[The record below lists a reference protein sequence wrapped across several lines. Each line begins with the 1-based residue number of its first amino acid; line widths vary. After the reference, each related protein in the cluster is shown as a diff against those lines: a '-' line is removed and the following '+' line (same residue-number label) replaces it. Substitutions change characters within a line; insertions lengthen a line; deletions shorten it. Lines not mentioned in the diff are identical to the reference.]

1 MIYPREMRTLMKK
14 KTKNNKTMKRS
25 KFSAMLLGTSLCL
38 LLSACGSNGT
48 KSNDN
53 SSTTATGTISNQN
66 PEQTIVQPVKSVPE
80 NAVLYLDCSHSMKG
94 YINTATDAKFK
105 NVISSL
111 LYWKPTKAYLF
122 DTKEQPEIS
131 RDEFINLIN
140 TRKVSWSDESDLTK
154 MIGSM
159 VKKVNDGS
167 VGISYLITDGIMSG
181 SNQEVR
187 ESVDR
192 SFNITSRGTL
202 TARIAD
208 AVSACKDDVAI
219 LLIKYTSS
227 FTGKYYCYTNVDQVD
242 FKENQRPFYVVAIGN
257 RKLVKELVDKT
268 QKEELLSNNQGLLL
282 LGDEYPY
289 NLSLVASKK
298 EGISFSKDK
307 QIIVGTNIRSD
318 DYVIFNG
325 NLSNLPSYMLSPE
338 YFEKNG
344 EVYIQYSQK
353 GEFKKLDPQYI
364 SYEIDGITLNL
375 GVQAKCIRRNAMYF
389 KLKYELPSWIEISS
403 SDNDKNIKQSPI
415 PKTFNLKYFVKGLAE
430 INDDE
435 YITKIDTLKFK

>member
-1 MIYPREMRTLMKK
+1 
-14 KTKNNKTMKRS
+14 MKRI
-25 KFSAMLLGTSLCL
+25 KHSAVLFGASLCL

-48 KSNDN
+48 KSNDD
-53 SSTTATGTISNQN
+53 SSTTATDTISNQST
-66 PEQTIVQPVKSVPE
+66 EQTIVQPVKSVPE

-94 YINTATDAKFK
+94 YVNTAIDTKFMD
-105 NVISSL
+105 VISSL
-111 LYWKPTKAYLF
+111 LYWLPTKAHLF

-131 RDEFINLIN
+131 RDEFINRVN

-187 ESVDR
+187 DSPER
-192 SFNITSRGTL
+192 SFNIKNRGTL
-202 TARIAD
+202 TERIAD
-208 AVSACKDDVAI
+208 AVSACNDDIAI
-219 LLIKYTSS
+219 LLIRYISS

-242 FKENQRPFYVVAIGN
+242 FEESQRPFYVVAIGN
-257 RKLVKELVDKT
+257 RKLVKELADKT

-282 LGDEYPY
+282 LGDKYPY
-289 NLSLVASKK
+289 NIKLTTT
-298 EGISFSKDK
+298 GKDIVLK
-307 QIIVGTNIRSD
+307 NNQRIIGTNIGPED
-318 DYVIFNG
+318 NVILYADLG
-325 NLSNLPSYMLSPE
+325 DLPSYMQDTT
-338 YFEKNG
+338 YFKSNG
-344 EVYIQYSQK
+344 EVYIQYSK
-353 GEFKKLDPQYI
+353 GGDFKKLDTKQI
-364 SYEIDGITLNL
+364 KYEIDGAKLRLNIP
-375 GVQAKCIRRNAMYF
+375 AKYIRHNTMYF
-389 KLKYELPSWIEISS
+389 KLKYELPRWIEMSS

-415 PKTFNLKYFVKGLAE
+415 PKTFNLKYFVKGLAK

>member
-1 MIYPREMRTLMKK
+1 MKN
-14 KTKNNKTMKRS
+14 KN
-25 KFSAMLLGTSLCL
+25 FILLLGVYFCL
-38 LLSACGSNGT
+38 SFSSCGNGEKPKPT
-48 KSNDN
+48 DIDKCESD
-53 SSTTATGTISNQN
+53 TLQVVISEKDVNQN
-66 PEQTIVQPVKSVPE
+66 AI
-80 NAVLYLDCSHSMKG
+80 LYFDCSSSMKG
-94 YINTATDAKFK
+94 YINTAIDAKFK

-208 AVSACKDDVAI
+208 AVSACQDDVAI

-268 QKEELLSNNQGLLL
+268 QKEELLSNNQGVLL

-289 NLSLVASKK
+289 ELKLTTEIRTKDNLR
-298 EGISFSKDK
+298 
-307 QIIVGTNIRSD
+307 IIGTHIRPD
-318 DYVIFNG
+318 DDIIFYG
-325 NLSNLPSYMLSPE
+325 DLSSLPSYMQDTT
-338 YFEKNG
+338 YFSRNG
-344 EVYIQYSQK
+344 EVYIQYSRNS
-353 GEFKKLDPQYI
+353 EFKKLDSKNI
-364 SYEIDGITLNL
+364 SYYIDGTKLRLNIP
-375 GVQAKCIRRNAMYF
+375 AKYIRHNAMYF

-415 PKTFNLKYFVKGLAE
+415 PKTFNLKYFVKGLAK

-435 YITKIDTLKFK
+435 YITKTDTLKFK

>member
-1 MIYPREMRTLMKK
+1 MNRIKH
-14 KTKNNKTMKRS
+14 
-25 KFSAMLLGTSLCL
+25 SAVLFGASLLL
-38 LLSACGSNGT
+38 LLSACGSNGA

-53 SSTTATGTISNQN
+53 SSTTATDTISNQS
-66 PEQTIVQPVKSVPE
+66 PEQTIVQAVKSVPE

-94 YINTATDAKFK
+94 YINTATDPRFN
-105 NVISSL
+105 NVISAL
-111 LYWKPTKAYLF
+111 LYWLPTKAHLF

-131 RDEFINLIN
+131 RDEFINRIN
-140 TRKVSWSDESDLTK
+140 TRKISWSDESDLTK
-154 MIGSM
+154 MIESM

-192 SFNITSRGTL
+192 SFNIIRRGTL
-202 TARIAD
+202 TERVAD
-208 AVSACKDDVAI
+208 VVSACNDDVAI

-227 FTGKYYCYTNVDQVD
+227 FTGKYYCYTNIDQVD
-242 FKENQRPFYVVAIGN
+242 LKESQRPFYVVAIGN

-289 NLSLVASKK
+289 NIKLTTGNDIVLKNN
-298 EGISFSKDK
+298 
-307 QIIVGTNIRSD
+307 QRIIGTNIGPND
-318 DYVIFNG
+318 NVILYADLG
-325 NLSNLPSYMLSPE
+325 DLPSYMQDTT
-338 YFEKNG
+338 YFKSNG
-344 EVYIQYSQK
+344 EVYIQYSK
-353 GEFKKLDPQYI
+353 GGDFKKLDTKQIKYK
-364 SYEIDGITLNL
+364 IDGAKLRLNIP
-375 GVQAKCIRRNAMYF
+375 AKYIRHNAMYF

-415 PKTFNLKYFVKGLAE
+415 PQTFNLKYFVKGLAK

>member
-1 MIYPREMRTLMKK
+1 MIYPRELRTLMKK
-14 KTKNNKTMKRS
+14 KSKNNKTMKRS
-25 KFSAMLLGTSLCL
+25 KFSAMLLGSSLCL

-53 SSTTATGTISNQN
+53 TSTTATDTISNQS

-105 NVISSL
+105 SVISSL

-208 AVSACKDDVAI
+208 VVSACQDDVAI
-219 LLIKYTSS
+219 LLIRYTSS

-242 FKENQRPFYVVAIGN
+242 FEENQRPFYVVAIGN

-268 QKEELLSNNQGLLL
+268 QEEELLSNNQGLLL
-282 LGDEYPY
+282 LGDKYPY
-289 NLSLVASKK
+289 NIKLTT
-298 EGISFSKDK
+298 GKDVVLK
-307 QIIVGTNIRSD
+307 NNQRIIGTNIGPND
-318 DYVIFNG
+318 NVILYADLG
-325 NLSNLPSYMLSPE
+325 DLPSYMQDTT
-338 YFEKNG
+338 YFKSNG
-344 EVYIQYSQK
+344 EVYIQYSK
-353 GEFKKLDPQYI
+353 GGVFKKLDTKQI
-364 SYEIDGITLNL
+364 KYEIDGAKLRLNIP
-375 GVQAKCIRRNAMYF
+375 AKYIRHNAIYF
-389 KLKYELPSWIEISS
+389 KLKYELPSWVEMSS
-403 SDNDKNIKQSPI
+403 CDNDKNIKQSPI
-415 PKTFNLKYFVKGLAE
+415 PQTFNLKHFVKGLAE

>member
-1 MIYPREMRTLMKK
+1 MKK
-14 KTKNNKTMKRS
+14 NKH
-25 KFSAMLLGTSLCL
+25 SAVLLGSLCL
-38 LLSACGSNGT
+38 LLSACGSNGS
-48 KSNDN
+48 KSQEE
-53 SSTTATGTISNQN
+53 STAADTSKKKKEEVVT
-66 PEQTIVQPVKSVPE
+66 PMKSVSQ

-208 AVSACKDDVAI
+208 AVSACQDDVAI

-268 QKEELLSNNQGLLL
+268 QKEELLSNNLGLLL
-282 LGDEYPY
+282 LGDKYPY
-289 NLSLVASKK
+289 NIKLTTGKDIVLKNNQRI
-298 EGISFSKDK
+298 IS
-307 QIIVGTNIRSD
+307 TNIGPED
-318 DYVIFNG
+318 NVILYADLG
-325 NLSNLPSYMLSPE
+325 DLPSYMQDTT
-338 YFEKNG
+338 YFKSNG
-344 EVYIQYSQK
+344 EVYIQYSK
-353 GEFKKLDPQYI
+353 GGDFKKLDTEQI
-364 SYEIDGITLNL
+364 KYEIDGAKLRLNIP
-375 GVQAKCIRRNAMYF
+375 AKYIRHNSMYF
-389 KLKYELPSWIEISS
+389 KLKYELPSWIEMSS

>member
-1 MIYPREMRTLMKK
+1 MK
-14 KTKNNKTMKRS
+14 NIGCY
-25 KFSAMLLGTSLCL
+25 SALLGAGCFL
-38 LLSACGSNGT
+38 LLACGGNVPQNEDESA
-48 KSNDN
+48 KVD
-53 SSTTATGTISNQN
+53 TANILM
-66 PEQTIVQPVKSVPE
+66 QTHQRNHLLEVGIPE

-159 VKKVNDGS
+159 VKKVNDDS

-208 AVSACKDDVAI
+208 AVSACQDDVAI

-282 LGDEYPY
+282 LGDKYPY
-289 NLSLVASKK
+289 ELKLTTSKEIGTKDNLR
-298 EGISFSKDK
+298 
-307 QIIVGTNIRSD
+307 IIGTHIRPD
-318 DYVIFNG
+318 DDIIFYG
-325 NLSNLPSYMLSPE
+325 DLSGLPSYMQDTT
-338 YFEKNG
+338 YFSRNG
-344 EVYIQYSQK
+344 EVYIQYSRN
-353 GEFKKLDPQYI
+353 GEFKKLDSKNI
-364 SYEIDGITLNL
+364 SYHIDGTKLRLNIP
-375 GVQAKCIRRNAMYF
+375 VKYIRHNAIF
-389 KLKYELPSWIEISS
+389 FRLKYELPHWVEMSS

>member
-48 KSNDN
+48 KSKDN
-53 SSTTATGTISNQN
+53 SSTTATDTISNQS

-94 YINTATDAKFK
+94 YVNTATDTKFMD
-105 NVISSL
+105 VISSL
-111 LYWKPTKAYLF
+111 LYWLPTKAHLF

-131 RDEFINLIN
+131 RDEFINRVN

-187 ESVDR
+187 DSPER
-192 SFNITSRGTL
+192 SFNIKNRGTL

-208 AVSACKDDVAI
+208 AVSACQDDVAI

-257 RKLVKELVDKT
+257 RKLVKELVEKT

-289 NLSLVASKK
+289 KLSLAASKK
-298 EGISFSKDK
+298 EGISYSKDK

-318 DYVIFNG
+318 DYVTFNG
-325 NLSNLPSYMLSPE
+325 NLSELPSYMLSTE

-353 GEFKKLDPQYI
+353 GEFKKLDSQYI
-364 SYEIDGITLNL
+364 SYEIDGTTLNL

-389 KLKYELPSWIEISS
+389 KLKYELPNWVELSS

-435 YITKIDTLKFK
+435 YITKIDILKFK

>member
-1 MIYPREMRTLMKK
+1 MNRIKH
-14 KTKNNKTMKRS
+14 
-25 KFSAMLLGTSLCL
+25 SAVLLGTSLCL

-53 SSTTATGTISNQN
+53 PSTTDTDTISDQSS
-66 PEQTIVQPVKSVPE
+66 EQAIVLPVKAVSE
-80 NAVLYLDCSHSMKG
+80 NAILYLDCSHSMKG

-154 MIGSM
+154 MIDSM
-159 VKKVNDGS
+159 VKKVSSGS

-202 TARIAD
+202 TARVAD
-208 AVSACKDDVAI
+208 AVSNCNENIAI

-227 FTGKYYCYTNVDQVD
+227 FTGKYYCYTNDQVE

-257 RKLVKELVDKT
+257 RKLIKDLVEKT
-268 QKEELLSNNQGLLL
+268 EKEELLSNNQGLLL

-289 NLSLVASKK
+289 NLSLVTSKK
-298 EGISFSKDK
+298 EGITFSKDK

-325 NLSNLPSYMLSPE
+325 NLSNLPSYMRSPE
-338 YFEKNG
+338 YFENNG

-353 GEFKKLDPQYI
+353 GEFKKLDSQYI
-364 SYEIDGITLNL
+364 SYEIDGATLNL

-389 KLKYELPSWIEISS
+389 KLKYELPSWIEMSS

-430 INDDE
+430 INGEE

>member
-1 MIYPREMRTLMKK
+1 
-14 KTKNNKTMKRS
+14 MKRI
-25 KFSAMLLGTSLCL
+25 KHSAVLFGASLCL

-48 KSNDN
+48 KSNDD
-53 SSTTATGTISNQN
+53 SSTTATDTISNQST
-66 PEQTIVQPVKSVPE
+66 EQIIVQPVKSVPE

-94 YINTATDAKFK
+94 YINTATDDKFK

-131 RDEFINLIN
+131 CDEFINLIN
-140 TRKVSWSDESDLTK
+140 TRRVSWADESDLTK

-159 VKKVNDGS
+159 VKKINDGS

-282 LGDEYPY
+282 LGDKYPY
-289 NLSLVASKK
+289 NIKLTT
-298 EGISFSKDK
+298 GKDIVLK
-307 QIIVGTNIRSD
+307 NNQRIIGTNIGPEDNVILYADLD
-318 DYVIFNG
+318 D
-325 NLSNLPSYMLSPE
+325 LPSYMQDTT
-338 YFEKNG
+338 YFKSNG
-344 EVYIQYSQK
+344 EVYIQYSK
-353 GEFKKLDPQYI
+353 GGDFKKLDTEQI
-364 SYEIDGITLNL
+364 KYEIDGAKLRLNIP
-375 GVQAKCIRRNAMYF
+375 AKYIRHNAMYF
-389 KLKYELPSWIEISS
+389 KLKYELPSWIEMSS

-415 PKTFNLKYFVKGLAE
+415 PKTFNLKYFVKGLTK

>member
-1 MIYPREMRTLMKK
+1 
-14 KTKNNKTMKRS
+14 MKRIKHS
-25 KFSAMLLGTSLCL
+25 VVLLGTGLCL

-48 KSNDN
+48 KSNED
-53 SSTTATGTISNQN
+53 STITDSGTISTQSS
-66 PEQTIVQPVKSVPE
+66 EQVIVPPVKSAPE

-111 LYWKPTKAYLF
+111 LYWMPTKAYLF

-208 AVSACKDDVAI
+208 AVSACNDDIAI
-219 LLIKYTSS
+219 LLIKYISS

-242 FKENQRPFYVVAIGN
+242 FKENQRPFYVVAVGN
-257 RKLVKELVDKT
+257 RKLVKELVEKT

-289 NLSLVASKK
+289 NLSLIASKK

-307 QIIVGTNIRSD
+307 QIIVGTNI
-318 DYVIFNG
+318 FNG
-325 NLSNLPSYMLSPE
+325 NLSHLPSYMQSTE

-353 GEFKKLDPQYI
+353 GEFKKLDSQYI
-364 SYEIDGITLNL
+364 SYEIDGTNLNL
-375 GVQAKCIRRNAMYF
+375 GVQAKCIRRNSMYF
-389 KLKYELPSWIEISS
+389 KLKYELPNWIEMSS

>member
-1 MIYPREMRTLMKK
+1 
-14 KTKNNKTMKRS
+14 MKRI
-25 KFSAMLLGTSLCL
+25 KHSAVLLVSLCL
-38 LLSACGSNGT
+38 LLSVGGC
-48 KSNDN
+48 NDTN
-53 SSTTATGTISNQN
+53 TQEESTATNTS
-66 PEQTIVQPVKSVPE
+66 ELETEEVVTPVKSVSQ

-94 YINTATDAKFK
+94 YVNTATDTKFMD
-105 NVISSL
+105 VISSL
-111 LYWKPTKAYLF
+111 LYWLPTKAHLF

-131 RDEFINLIN
+131 RDEFINRVN

-187 ESVDR
+187 DSPER
-192 SFNITSRGTL
+192 SFNIKNRGTL
-202 TARIAD
+202 TERIAD
-208 AVSACKDDVAI
+208 AVSACNDDIAI
-219 LLIKYTSS
+219 LLIRYISS
-227 FTGKYYCYTNVDQVD
+227 FTGRYYCYTNVDQVD
-242 FKENQRPFYVVAIGN
+242 FKESQRPFYVVAIGN
-257 RKLVKELVDKT
+257 RKLVKELADKT

-282 LGDEYPY
+282 LGDKYPY
-289 NLSLVASKK
+289 ELSLKPSKK
-298 EGISFSKDK
+298 EGISVSKDK

-325 NLSNLPSYMLSPE
+325 NLSNLPSYMLSTD

-344 EVYIQYSQK
+344 EVYVQYSQK
-353 GEFKKLDPQYI
+353 GEFKKLDAQYI
-364 SYEIDGITLNL
+364 SYEIDGTTLNL

-389 KLKYELPSWIEISS
+389 KLKYELPSWVEMSS

-415 PKTFNLKYFVKGLAE
+415 PKTFNLKYLVKGLAK

>member
-1 MIYPREMRTLMKK
+1 MNRIKH
-14 KTKNNKTMKRS
+14 
-25 KFSAMLLGTSLCL
+25 SAVLFGASLLL

-53 SSTTATGTISNQN
+53 SSTTATDTISNQS
-66 PEQTIVQPVKSVPE
+66 PEQTIVQAVKSVPE

-94 YINTATDAKFK
+94 YINTATDPRFN
-105 NVISSL
+105 NVISAL
-111 LYWKPTKAYLF
+111 LYWLPTKAHLF

-131 RDEFINLIN
+131 RDEFINRIN
-140 TRKVSWSDESDLTK
+140 TRKISWSDESDLTK
-154 MIGSM
+154 MIESM

-192 SFNITSRGTL
+192 SFNIIRRGTL
-202 TARIAD
+202 TERVAD
-208 AVSACKDDVAI
+208 VVSACNDDVAI

-227 FTGKYYCYTNVDQVD
+227 FTGKYYCYTNIDQVD
-242 FKENQRPFYVVAIGN
+242 LKESQRPFYVVAIGN

-289 NLSLVASKK
+289 NIKLTTGNDIVLKNN
-298 EGISFSKDK
+298 
-307 QIIVGTNIRSD
+307 QRIIGTNIGPND
-318 DYVIFNG
+318 NVILYADLG
-325 NLSNLPSYMLSPE
+325 DLPSYMQDTT
-338 YFEKNG
+338 YFKSNG
-344 EVYIQYSQK
+344 EVYIQYSK
-353 GEFKKLDPQYI
+353 GGDFKKLDTKQI
-364 SYEIDGITLNL
+364 KYEIDGAKLRLNIP
-375 GVQAKCIRRNAMYF
+375 AKYIRHNAMYF

-415 PKTFNLKYFVKGLAE
+415 PQTFNLKYFVKGLAK

>member
-1 MIYPREMRTLMKK
+1 
-14 KTKNNKTMKRS
+14 MKRI
-25 KFSAMLLGTSLCL
+25 KHSAVLFGASLCL

-48 KSNDN
+48 KSNDD
-53 SSTTATGTISNQN
+53 SSTTATDTISNQST
-66 PEQTIVQPVKSVPE
+66 EQTIVQPVKSVPE

-94 YINTATDAKFK
+94 YVNTAIDTKFMD
-105 NVISSL
+105 VISSL
-111 LYWKPTKAYLF
+111 LYWLPTKAHLF

-131 RDEFINLIN
+131 RDEFINRVN

-187 ESVDR
+187 DSPER
-192 SFNITSRGTL
+192 SFNIKNRGTL
-202 TARIAD
+202 TERIAD
-208 AVSACKDDVAI
+208 AVSACNDDIAI
-219 LLIKYTSS
+219 LLIRYISS

-242 FKENQRPFYVVAIGN
+242 FKESQRPFYVVAIGN
-257 RKLVKELVDKT
+257 RKLVKELADKT

-282 LGDEYPY
+282 LGDKYPY
-289 NLSLVASKK
+289 NIKLTTT
-298 EGISFSKDK
+298 GKDIVLK
-307 QIIVGTNIRSD
+307 NNQRIIGTNIGPED
-318 DYVIFNG
+318 NVILYADLG
-325 NLSNLPSYMLSPE
+325 DLPSYMQDTT
-338 YFEKNG
+338 YFKSNG
-344 EVYIQYSQK
+344 EVYIQYSK
-353 GEFKKLDPQYI
+353 GGDFKKLDTKQI
-364 SYEIDGITLNL
+364 KYEIDGAKLRLNIP
-375 GVQAKCIRRNAMYF
+375 AKYIRHNTMYF
-389 KLKYELPSWIEISS
+389 KLKYELPRWIEMSS

-415 PKTFNLKYFVKGLAE
+415 PKTFNLKYFVKGLAK

>member
-1 MIYPREMRTLMKK
+1 
-14 KTKNNKTMKRS
+14 MKRIKHS
-25 KFSAMLLGTSLCL
+25 VVLLGTGLCL

-48 KSNDN
+48 KSNED
-53 SSTTATGTISNQN
+53 STITDSGTISTQSS
-66 PEQTIVQPVKSVPE
+66 EQVIVPPVKSAPE

-111 LYWKPTKAYLF
+111 LYWMPTKAYLF

-208 AVSACKDDVAI
+208 AVSACNDDIAI
-219 LLIKYTSS
+219 LLIKYISS

-242 FKENQRPFYVVAIGN
+242 FKENQRPFYVVAVGN
-257 RKLVKELVDKT
+257 RKLVKELVEKT

-289 NLSLVASKK
+289 NLSLTASKK

-325 NLSNLPSYMLSPE
+325 NLSHLPSYMQSTE

-353 GEFKKLDPQYI
+353 GEFKKLDSQYI
-364 SYEIDGITLNL
+364 SYEIDGTNLNL
-375 GVQAKCIRRNAMYF
+375 GVQAKCIRRNSMYF
-389 KLKYELPSWIEISS
+389 KLKYELPNWIEMSS

>member
-1 MIYPREMRTLMKK
+1 
-14 KTKNNKTMKRS
+14 MKRI
-25 KFSAMLLGTSLCL
+25 KHSAVLFGASLWL

-48 KSNDN
+48 KSNDD
-53 SSTTATGTISNQN
+53 SSTTATDTISNQS
-66 PEQTIVQPVKSVPE
+66 PEQIIVQPVKSVPE

-111 LYWKPTKAYLF
+111 LYWMPTKAYLF

-140 TRKVSWSDESDLTK
+140 TRKVSWSDESNLTK

-208 AVSACKDDVAI
+208 AVSACNDDIAI
-219 LLIKYTSS
+219 LLIKYISS

-282 LGDEYPY
+282 LGDKYPY
-289 NLSLVASKK
+289 NIKLTT
-298 EGISFSKDK
+298 GKDIVLK
-307 QIIVGTNIRSD
+307 NNQRIIGTNIGPED
-318 DYVIFNG
+318 NVILYADLG
-325 NLSNLPSYMLSPE
+325 DLPSYMQDTT
-338 YFEKNG
+338 YFKSNG
-344 EVYIQYSQK
+344 EVYIQYSK
-353 GEFKKLDPQYI
+353 GGDFKKLDTEQI
-364 SYEIDGITLNL
+364 KYEIDGAKLRLNIP
-375 GVQAKCIRRNAMYF
+375 AKYIRHNAMYF
-389 KLKYELPSWIEISS
+389 KLKYELPSWIEMSS

-415 PKTFNLKYFVKGLAE
+415 PKTFNLKYFVKGLAK

>member
-1 MIYPREMRTLMKK
+1 MLQKTHKRKQVKQVKKEMNRIKH
-14 KTKNNKTMKRS
+14 
-25 KFSAMLLGTSLCL
+25 SAVLFGASLLL

-48 KSNDN
+48 KSNDK
-53 SSTTATGTISNQN
+53 SSTTATDTISNQS
-66 PEQTIVQPVKSVPE
+66 PEQTIVQAVKSVPE

-94 YINTATDAKFK
+94 YINTATDPRFN
-105 NVISSL
+105 NVISAL
-111 LYWKPTKAYLF
+111 LYWLPTKAHLF

-131 RDEFINLIN
+131 RDEFINRIN
-140 TRKVSWSDESDLTK
+140 TRKISWSDESDLTK
-154 MIGSM
+154 MIESM

-192 SFNITSRGTL
+192 SFNIIRRGTL
-202 TARIAD
+202 TERVAD
-208 AVSACKDDVAI
+208 VVSACNDDVAI

-227 FTGKYYCYTNVDQVD
+227 FTGKYYCYTNIDQVD
-242 FKENQRPFYVVAIGN
+242 LKESQRPFYVVAIGN

-289 NLSLVASKK
+289 NIKLTTGNDIVLKNN
-298 EGISFSKDK
+298 
-307 QIIVGTNIRSD
+307 QRIIGTNIGPND
-318 DYVIFNG
+318 NVILYADLG
-325 NLSNLPSYMLSPE
+325 DLPSYMQDTT
-338 YFEKNG
+338 YFKSNG
-344 EVYIQYSQK
+344 EVYIQYSK
-353 GEFKKLDPQYI
+353 GGDFKKLDTKQI
-364 SYEIDGITLNL
+364 KYEIDGAKLRLNIP
-375 GVQAKCIRRNAMYF
+375 AKYIRHNAMYF

-415 PKTFNLKYFVKGLAE
+415 PQTFNLKYFVKGLAK

>member
-1 MIYPREMRTLMKK
+1 MHHLISLTLI
-14 KTKNNKTMKRS
+14 T
-25 KFSAMLLGTSLCL
+25 CL
-38 LLSACGSNGT
+38 LLSGCSSSSSKEKEDSAAVESVSQDSLNSVTCQTTVPVYSN
-48 KSNDN
+48 
-53 SSTTATGTISNQN
+53 
-66 PEQTIVQPVKSVPE
+66 
-80 NAVLYLDCSHSMKG
+80 NAILYLDCSHSMKG

-111 LYWKPTKAYLF
+111 LYWMPTKAYLF

-154 MIGSM
+154 MINSM
-159 VKKVNDGS
+159 IKNVNDGN

-181 SNQEVR
+181 SNQEIR

-208 AVSACKDDVAI
+208 AVSKCKEDVAI
-219 LLIKYTSS
+219 LLIKYTSN
-227 FTGKYYCYTNVDQVD
+227 FTGMYYCYTNIDQVD

-257 RKLVKELVDKT
+257 RKFIKDLITQT
-268 QKEELLSNNQGLLL
+268 QKDELLSNNQGLLL
-282 LGDEYPY
+282 IGDEYPY
-289 NLSLVASKK
+289 NISLVANKK
-298 EGISFSKDK
+298 EGITFSKDK

-325 NLSNLPSYMLSPE
+325 NLSNLPSYMQTVE

-353 GEFKKLDPQYI
+353 GEFKKLDSQYI
-364 SYEIDGITLNL
+364 LYKIDGTNL
-375 GVQAKCIRRNAMYF
+375 SLSVQAKCIRRNAMCF
-389 KLKYELPSWIEISS
+389 KLKYELPKWIEMSS
-403 SDNDKNIKQSPI
+403 SDDDKNIKQSPI
-415 PKTFNLKYFVKGLAE
+415 PKTFNLKYFVKGLTQL
-430 INDDE
+430 NDTE
-435 YITKIDTLKFK
+435 YITKVDTLKFK

>member
-1 MIYPREMRTLMKK
+1 MRTLIKK
-14 KTKNNKTMKRS
+14 KTTKINKTMKRS
-25 KFSAMLLGTSLCL
+25 TFFAMLLGTSLCL

-53 SSTTATGTISNQN
+53 SSTTATDTISNQS
-66 PEQTIVQPVKSVPE
+66 PEQTIDQPVKSVPE
-80 NAVLYLDCSHSMKG
+80 NAILYLDCSVSMKG
-94 YINTATDAKFK
+94 YINTATHAKFYD
-105 NVISSL
+105 VISSL
-111 LYWKPTKAYLF
+111 LQWKPTKAYLF

-131 RDEFINLIN
+131 RDEFINRIN

-187 ESVDR
+187 DSPKR
-192 SFNITSRGTL
+192 SFNLNMRAEL
-202 TARIAD
+202 TGKIAR
-208 AVSACKDDVAI
+208 AVSACQDDVAI

-227 FTGKYYCYTNVDQVD
+227 FTGTYYCYTNVDQVD
-242 FKENQRPFYVVAIGN
+242 FEEKQRPFYVVAIGN

-268 QKEELLSNNQGLLL
+268 QKDELLSNNEGVLL

-289 NLSLVASKK
+289 NIKLTT
-298 EGISFSKDK
+298 GKDIVLK
-307 QIIVGTNIRSD
+307 NNQRIIGTNIGPED
-318 DYVIFNG
+318 NVILYADLG
-325 NLSNLPSYMLSPE
+325 DLPSYMQDTT
-338 YFEKNG
+338 YFKSNG
-344 EVYIQYSQK
+344 EVYIQYSK
-353 GEFKKLDPQYI
+353 GGDFKKLDTEQI
-364 SYEIDGITLNL
+364 KYEIDGAKLRLNIP
-375 GVQAKCIRRNAMYF
+375 AKYIRHNAMYF
-389 KLKYELPSWIEISS
+389 KLKYELPNWIEMSS

-415 PKTFNLKYFVKGLAE
+415 PTTFNFKYFVKGLAE

>member
-1 MIYPREMRTLMKK
+1 
-14 KTKNNKTMKRS
+14 MKRAN
-25 KFSAMLLGTSLCL
+25 FSAVLLGTSLCL
-38 LLSACGSNGT
+38 LLSACGSNVT
-48 KSNDN
+48 KSKDN
-53 SSTTATGTISNQN
+53 SSTTTTDTISNQS
-66 PEQTIVQPVKSVPE
+66 PEQTIVQPVQSVPE
-80 NAVLYLDCSHSMKG
+80 NAILYLDCSHSMKG

-140 TRKVSWSDESDLTK
+140 KRKVSWSDESDLIK
-154 MIGSM
+154 MIDSM

-208 AVSACKDDVAI
+208 TVSACKDDVAI

-257 RKLVKELVDKT
+257 RKLVKELAAKT

-282 LGDEYPY
+282 LGDKYPY
-289 NLSLVASKK
+289 ELSLKPSKK
-298 EGISFSKDK
+298 EATSVSKDK
-307 QIIVGTNIRSD
+307 QIIVKPNIRSD

-325 NLSNLPSYMLSPE
+325 DLSNLPSYMLSTE

-344 EVYIQYSQK
+344 EVYIQYYQK
-353 GEFKKLDPQYI
+353 GEFKKLDTQYI
-364 SYEIDGITLNL
+364 SYKIDETTLNL

-389 KLKYELPSWIEISS
+389 KLKYELPSWIEKSS

-435 YITKIDTLKFK
+435 YITKIDTLRFK

>member
-1 MIYPREMRTLMKK
+1 
-14 KTKNNKTMKRS
+14 MKRI
-25 KFSAMLLGTSLCL
+25 KHSAVLLVSLCL
-38 LLSACGSNGT
+38 LLSVGGC
-48 KSNDN
+48 NDTN
-53 SSTTATGTISNQN
+53 TQEESTATNTSE
-66 PEQTIVQPVKSVPE
+66 PEIEEVVTPVKSVPE

-131 RDEFINLIN
+131 RDEFIYLIN

-208 AVSACKDDVAI
+208 AVSACNDDIAI
-219 LLIKYTSS
+219 LLIRYISS

-242 FKENQRPFYVVAIGN
+242 FKESQRPFYVVAIGN
-257 RKLVKELVDKT
+257 RKLVKELADKT

-289 NLSLVASKK
+289 NIKLTTGKDIVSKNN
-298 EGISFSKDK
+298 
-307 QIIVGTNIRSD
+307 QRIIGTNIGPED
-318 DYVIFNG
+318 NVILYADLG
-325 NLSNLPSYMLSPE
+325 DLPSYMQDTT
-338 YFEKNG
+338 YFKSNG
-344 EVYIQYSQK
+344 EVYIQYSK
-353 GEFKKLDPQYI
+353 GGDFKKLDTKQI
-364 SYEIDGITLNL
+364 KYEIDGAKLRLNIP
-375 GVQAKCIRRNAMYF
+375 AKYIRHNAMYF
-389 KLKYELPSWIEISS
+389 KLKYELPSWIEMSS

-415 PKTFNLKYFVKGLAE
+415 PKTFNLKYFVKGLAK

>member
-1 MIYPREMRTLMKK
+1 MKLIK
-14 KTKNNKTMKRS
+14 H
-25 KFSAMLLGTSLCL
+25 SAVLLGTGLCL
-38 LLSACGSNGT
+38 LLSACGNNGN
-48 KSNDN
+48 KSNEDSN
-53 SSTTATGTISNQN
+53 IASSDTSSRQSS
-66 PEQTIVQPVKSVPE
+66 EQSIVLPVESVPE

-140 TRKVSWSDESDLTK
+140 TRKVSWADESDLTK

-257 RKLVKELVDKT
+257 RKLVKELVEKT

-282 LGDEYPY
+282 LGDKYPY
-289 NLSLVASKK
+289 NIKLTT
-298 EGISFSKDK
+298 GKDIVLK
-307 QIIVGTNIRSD
+307 NNQRIIGTNIGPED
-318 DYVIFNG
+318 NVILYADLG
-325 NLSNLPSYMLSPE
+325 DLPSYMQDTN
-338 YFEKNG
+338 YFKSNG
-344 EVYIQYSQK
+344 EVYIQYSK
-353 GEFKKLDPQYI
+353 GGDFKKLDTEQI
-364 SYEIDGITLNL
+364 KYEIDGAKLRLNIP
-375 GVQAKCIRRNAMYF
+375 AKYIRHNAMYF
-389 KLKYELPSWIEISS
+389 KLKYELPSWIEMSS

-415 PKTFNLKYFVKGLAE
+415 PKTFNLKYFVKGLAK

>member
-1 MIYPREMRTLMKK
+1 MNRIKH
-14 KTKNNKTMKRS
+14 
-25 KFSAMLLGTSLCL
+25 SAVLFGASLLL

-53 SSTTATGTISNQN
+53 SSTTATDTISNQS
-66 PEQTIVQPVKSVPE
+66 PEQTIVQAVKSVPE

-94 YINTATDAKFK
+94 YINTATDPRFN
-105 NVISSL
+105 NVISAL
-111 LYWKPTKAYLF
+111 LYWLPTKAHLF

-131 RDEFINLIN
+131 RDEFINRIN
-140 TRKVSWSDESDLTK
+140 TRKISWSDESDLTK
-154 MIGSM
+154 MIESM

-192 SFNITSRGTL
+192 SFNIIRRGTL
-202 TARIAD
+202 TERVAD
-208 AVSACKDDVAI
+208 VVSACNDDVAI

-227 FTGKYYCYTNVDQVD
+227 FTGKYYCYTNIDQVD
-242 FKENQRPFYVVAIGN
+242 LKESQRPFYVVAIGN

-289 NLSLVASKK
+289 NIKLTTGNDIVLKNN
-298 EGISFSKDK
+298 
-307 QIIVGTNIRSD
+307 QRIIGTNIGPND
-318 DYVIFNG
+318 NVILYADLG
-325 NLSNLPSYMLSPE
+325 DLPSYMQDTT
-338 YFEKNG
+338 YFKSNG
-344 EVYIQYSQK
+344 EVYIQYSK
-353 GEFKKLDPQYI
+353 GGDFKKLDTKQIKYK
-364 SYEIDGITLNL
+364 IDGAKLRLNIP
-375 GVQAKCIRRNAMYF
+375 AKYIRHNAMYF

-415 PKTFNLKYFVKGLAE
+415 PQTFNLKYFVKGLAK

>member
-1 MIYPREMRTLMKK
+1 
-14 KTKNNKTMKRS
+14 MKRI
-25 KFSAMLLGTSLCL
+25 KHSAVLFGASLLL

-53 SSTTATGTISNQN
+53 SSTTATDTISNQS

-208 AVSACKDDVAI
+208 AVSACQDDVAI

-242 FKENQRPFYVVAIGN
+242 FRENQRPFYVVAIGN

-282 LGDEYPY
+282 LGDKYPY
-289 NLSLVASKK
+289 ELSLKPSKK
-298 EGISFSKDK
+298 EGISVSRDK

-325 NLSNLPSYMLSPE
+325 NLSNLPSYMLSTE

-344 EVYIQYSQK
+344 EVYVQYSQK
-353 GEFKKLDPQYI
+353 GEFKKLDAQYI
-364 SYEIDGITLNL
+364 SYEIDGTTLNL

-389 KLKYELPSWIEISS
+389 KLKYELPSWVEMSS

>member
-1 MIYPREMRTLMKK
+1 MKIIK
-14 KTKNNKTMKRS
+14 H
-25 KFSAMLLGTSLCL
+25 SAVLLGASLCL
-38 LLSACGSNGT
+38 LLSACGNNGNESNKDLNIT
-48 KSNDN
+48 RSD
-53 SSTTATGTISNQN
+53 TISKQSS
-66 PEQTIVQPVKSVPE
+66 EQTIVPPVKSDPK

-167 VGISYLITDGIMSG
+167 VEISYLITDGIMSG

-219 LLIKYTSS
+219 LLIR
-227 FTGKYYCYTNVDQVD
+227 DIQ
-242 FKENQRPFYVVAIGN
+242 
-257 RKLVKELVDKT
+257 
-268 QKEELLSNNQGLLL
+268 
-282 LGDEYPY
+282 
-289 NLSLVASKK
+289 
-298 EGISFSKDK
+298 
-307 QIIVGTNIRSD
+307 QI
-318 DYVIFNG
+318 
-325 NLSNLPSYMLSPE
+325 
-338 YFEKNG
+338 
-344 EVYIQYSQK
+344 
-353 GEFKKLDPQYI
+353 
-364 SYEIDGITLNL
+364 
-375 GVQAKCIRRNAMYF
+375 A
-389 KLKYELPSWIEISS
+389 
-403 SDNDKNIKQSPI
+403 
-415 PKTFNLKYFVKGLAE
+415 
-430 INDDE
+430 
-435 YITKIDTLKFK
+435 

>member
-1 MIYPREMRTLMKK
+1 MKGIK
-14 KTKNNKTMKRS
+14 HFTV
-25 KFSAMLLGTSLCL
+25 LLGTSFYF
-38 LLSACGSNGT
+38 LLSACGSNSS
-48 KSNDN
+48 KSNEN
-53 SSTTATGTISNQN
+53 SGITNTDTVSDQSCRQAIVPSVKTI
-66 PEQTIVQPVKSVPE
+66 PE
-80 NAVLYLDCSHSMKG
+80 NAVLYLDCSYSMKG

-122 DTKEQPEIS
+122 DTKEQSEIS
-131 RDEFINLIN
+131 REEFIDLIN
-140 TRKVSWSDESDLTK
+140 KRKVSWSDESDLTK
-154 MIGSM
+154 MISSM

-192 SFNITSRGTL
+192 SFNITSRGIL

-208 AVSACKDDVAI
+208 AVSACKNDVAI
-219 LLIKYTSS
+219 LLIKYISS
-227 FTGKYYCYTNVDQVD
+227 FTGKYYCYTNVDQVC
-242 FKENQRPFYVVAIGN
+242 FTENQRPFYVVAIGN
-257 RKLVKELVDKT
+257 RGLVKELVYKT

-289 NLSLVASKK
+289 NLSLLASRK
-298 EGISFSKDK
+298 EGISFSKDR

-325 NLSNLPSYMLSPE
+325 NLSNLPSYMLSTE
-338 YFEKNG
+338 YFKKNG

-353 GEFKKLDPQYI
+353 GEFKKLASQYI
-364 SYEIDGITLNL
+364 SYEIDGANLNL

-389 KLKYELPSWIEISS
+389 KLRYELPNWVEISS
-403 SDNDKNIKQSPI
+403 IDNDKDIKDVPV
-415 PKTFNLKYFVKGLAE
+415 PKTFNLKYFVRGLAE
-430 INDDE
+430 INNDE

>member
-1 MIYPREMRTLMKK
+1 MNRIKH
-14 KTKNNKTMKRS
+14 
-25 KFSAMLLGTSLCL
+25 SAVLFGASLLL
-38 LLSACGSNGT
+38 LLSACGSNGA

-53 SSTTATGTISNQN
+53 SSTTATETISNQS
-66 PEQTIVQPVKSVPE
+66 PEQTIVQAVKSVPE

-94 YINTATDAKFK
+94 YINTATDPRFN
-105 NVISSL
+105 NVISAL
-111 LYWKPTKAYLF
+111 LYWLPTKAHLF

-131 RDEFINLIN
+131 RDEFINRIN
-140 TRKVSWSDESDLTK
+140 TRKISWSDESDLTK
-154 MIGSM
+154 MIESM

-192 SFNITSRGTL
+192 SFNIIRRGTL
-202 TARIAD
+202 TERVAD
-208 AVSACKDDVAI
+208 VVSACNDDVAI

-227 FTGKYYCYTNVDQVD
+227 FTGKYYCYTNIDQVD
-242 FKENQRPFYVVAIGN
+242 LKESQRPFYVVAIGN

-289 NLSLVASKK
+289 NIKLTTGNDIVLKNN
-298 EGISFSKDK
+298 
-307 QIIVGTNIRSD
+307 QRIIGTNIGPND
-318 DYVIFNG
+318 NVILYADLG
-325 NLSNLPSYMLSPE
+325 DLPSYMQDTT
-338 YFEKNG
+338 YFKSNG
-344 EVYIQYSQK
+344 EVYIQYSK
-353 GEFKKLDPQYI
+353 GGDFKKLDTKQIKYK
-364 SYEIDGITLNL
+364 IDGAKLRLNIP
-375 GVQAKCIRRNAMYF
+375 AKYIRHNAMYF

-415 PKTFNLKYFVKGLAE
+415 PQTFNLKYFVKGLAK